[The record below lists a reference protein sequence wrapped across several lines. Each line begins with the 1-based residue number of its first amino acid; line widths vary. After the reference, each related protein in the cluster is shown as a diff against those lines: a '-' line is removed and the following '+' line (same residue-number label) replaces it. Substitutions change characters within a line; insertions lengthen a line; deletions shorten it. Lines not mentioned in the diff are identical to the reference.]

1 MQYNLNLVQ
10 NERGVMRMNTGK
22 IVDTKIVN
30 EDSEKKS
37 FQMSLNIAITEMQE
51 KGLYVELKYQPIV
64 RVSGTIKHM
73 ALVIGRNEY

>member
-10 NERGVMRMNTGK
+10 NERGVMKMNTGK

-30 EDSEKKS
+30 EDSEKS
-37 FQMSLNIAITEMQE
+37 FQMSLNIAIIEMQE

>member
-1 MQYNLNLVQ
+1 MD
-10 NERGVMRMNTGK
+10 TGK

-30 EDSEKKS
+30 EDSEKS
-37 FQMSLNIAITEMQE
+37 FHMSLNIAITEMQE

-73 ALVIGRNEY
+73 ALVIGRILNKLWLVGVFCV